1 MVRIFFPPRHGAG
14 SLLSSPGRGFR
25 SPFTMDAAML
35 RTASLV
41 ALSATAVAL
50 LALPLTSGSPGEG
63 AWFSSSMVTLSAQET
78 GEAHSRD
85 LSLHLRPAALEA
97 EMVGPDPILL
107 TPDSRIRRVVG
118 ERMDRDLGAMA
129 HFRPGYAFWRHIFTI
144 PDGSVVFGSGR
155 DGRILAVFP
164 VQGDWHRTGRWE
176 EPALARSLDGH
187 RLEGRLGARRDQV
200 AEILQAQLGEP
211 VIHNATRGRFLLP
224 NARRYG
230 SFIAEWGEIY
240 QRFGVPA
247 EVGLAQAILESGLN
261 GTIRSEAR
269 AMGFCQ
275 WLPGNWDR
283 MKRLSPH
290 EIEGHNQTTQA
301 AYCAAYLTVLATK
314 FGSFI
319 PALSEHHAGGTNV
332 GRTIIKGER
341 LGGDDIR
348 ERYLVG
354 ADFARDVRAISNQ
367 RFRPLVRSYGPRSF
381 LYSEMVFG
389 NTFNVVDLRESIHQE
404 RIHAMRAVRSI
415 SIEEVAQ
422 RTGLS
427 LDEIRRYNPALIR
440 RVPTGAALYLPV
452 HVAEF
457 GPDVAF
463 WHRPADE
470 GFAAVLADFLQLEAD
485 PEVWEDPSFG
495 PVLREFRERFR
506 ATRSEEGTV
515 MATVLGYV
523 AGEMHTGRRAEI
535 LREFRSDPAIERL
548 VQEGIRA
555 RNGRQGIGGLTG
567 ATR

>member
-1 MVRIFFPPRHGAG
+1 
-14 SLLSSPGRGFR
+14 
-25 SPFTMDAAML
+25 ML
-35 RTASLV
+35 RTA
-41 ALSATAVAL
+41 ALALFRATGVAL
-50 LALPLTSGSPGEG
+50 LVLLLPVAPSMEGPQWLPSAELHAAQLQGGGEDRDHTLSLRLTSL
-63 AWFSSSMVTLSAQET
+63 SSH
-78 GEAHSRD
+78 G
-85 LSLHLRPAALEA
+85 
-97 EMVGPDPILL
+97 VGLDPSLL
-107 TPDSRIRRVVG
+107 TPDARIQRIVG
-118 ERMDRDLGAMA
+118 DRMERDVESLAR
-129 HFRPGYAFWRHIFTI
+129 FRPGYPFWRYIFTI
-144 PDGSVVFGSGR
+144 PDGSVVFGSGT

-164 VQGDWHRTGRWE
+164 SQGDWHRSGRWE
-176 EPALARSLDGH
+176 DPALTRSLDGH
-187 RLEGRLGARRDQV
+187 RLESRVGARRTQV
-200 AEILQAQLGEP
+200 AEILEERLGEP

-230 SFIAEWGEIY
+230 SFIGDWGAIY
-240 QRFGVPA
+240 ERFGVPA

-269 AMGFCQ
+269 AIGFCQ
-275 WLPGNWDR
+275 WLPQNWDR

-332 GRTIIKGER
+332 GRVIIKGEQ
-341 LGGDDIR
+341 LGAQDIR

-354 ADFARDVRAISNQ
+354 ADFARDLRSISTQ

-389 NTFNVVDLRESIHQE
+389 NTYNVVELRESIHQE
-404 RIHAMRAVRSI
+404 RIYAMRATRSI

-440 RVPTGAALYLPV
+440 RVPAGAALYLPR
-452 HVAEF
+452 HIPEF
-457 GPDVAF
+457 GSNVAF
-463 WHRPADE
+463 WHREADPA
-470 GFAAVLADFLQLEAD
+470 FAAVLADFLQLEAD
-485 PEVWEDPSFG
+485 PEAWEDPSFG

-506 ATRSEEGTV
+506 ATDSEEGIV

-535 LREFRSDPAIERL
+535 LREFRHDPTVQRL
-548 VQEGIRA
+548 VEEGIRA
-555 RNGRQGIGGLTG
+555 RNGSSETGVLSG

>member
-1 MVRIFFPPRHGAG
+1 
-14 SLLSSPGRGFR
+14 
-25 SPFTMDAAML
+25 ML
-35 RTASLV
+35 RNAHL
-41 ALSATAVAL
+41 ATLCATGVAL
-50 LALPLTSGSPGEG
+50 LAGPFVSGIPGGGAPLSAVPVPFGAHVAGEG
-63 AWFSSSMVTLSAQET
+63 DSQ
-78 GEAHSRD
+78 D
-85 LSLHLRPAALEA
+85 LSVQLRPPALEPD
-97 EMVGPDPILL
+97 EVGPDPSLL
-107 TPDSRIRRVVG
+107 TPDSRISRVVG
-118 ERMDRDLGAMA
+118 ERMDRDLEAMA

-155 DGRILAVFP
+155 DGRMLAVFP
-164 VQGDWHRTGRWE
+164 AQGDWHRTGRWE
-176 EPALARSLDGH
+176 EPSLERALDGY
-187 RLEGRLGARRDQV
+187 RLEGRLGTRRDQV
-200 AEILQAQLGEP
+200 AEILEARLGEP
-211 VIHNATRGRFLLP
+211 VVHNATRGRFLLP

-269 AMGFCQ
+269 AIGFCQ
-275 WLPGNWDR
+275 WLPANWDR

-341 LGGDDIR
+341 LGGEDIR
-348 ERYLVG
+348 EQYLVG
-354 ADFARDVRAISNQ
+354 ADFARDLRTISNQ

-389 NTFNVVDLRESIHQE
+389 NAQNVVNLRESIHQE
-404 RIHAMRAVRSI
+404 RIHAMRATRPI
-415 SIEEVAQ
+415 TIEEVAQ

-440 RVPTGAALYLPV
+440 RVPAGAALYLPV
-452 HVAEF
+452 HVPEF

-463 WHRPADE
+463 WHREAPE
-470 GFAAVLADFLQLEAD
+470 GFSTVLADFLQLEAD
-485 PEVWEDPSFG
+485 PETWEDPSFG
-495 PVLREFRERFR
+495 PVLREFRDRFR
-506 ATRSEEGTV
+506 ATESEEGTV

-535 LREFRSDPAIERL
+535 LREFRTDPAIERL

-555 RNGRQGIGGLTG
+555 RNGGQGAGILTG

>member
-1 MVRIFFPPRHGAG
+1 MIRFAPLAAFRAAGAALVVLLLQPGAMLDRPGWLASPVLGALQAPASPDGLRQGGSVNSGWGVVDGPDGIQADLSALPVDVRIQRI
-14 SLLSSPGRGFR
+14 
-25 SPFTMDAAML
+25 
-35 RTASLV
+35 V
-41 ALSATAVAL
+41 ADRWT
-50 LALPLTSGSPGEG
+50 T
-63 AWFSSSMVTLSAQET
+63 
-78 GEAHSRD
+78 D
-85 LSLHLRPAALEA
+85 LEA
-97 EMVGPDPILL
+97 MK
-107 TPDSRIRRVVG
+107 
-118 ERMDRDLGAMA
+118 A
-129 HFRPGYAFWRHIFTI
+129 FRPGHPFWRHIFTI
-144 PDGSVVFGSGR
+144 PDGSVVFGSGL

-164 VQGDWHRTGRWE
+164 TQGDWHRSGSWHDPT
-176 EPALARSLDGH
+176 LARSLDGY
-187 RLEGRLGARRDQV
+187 RLESRVGPRRDQV
-200 AEILQAQLGEP
+200 AEILERRLGEP

-230 SFIAEWGEIY
+230 SFIGEWGTIY
-240 QRFGVPA
+240 ERFGVPA

-269 AMGFCQ
+269 AIGFCQ
-275 WLPGNWDR
+275 WLPQNWDR

-332 GRTIIKGER
+332 GRVIIKGEH
-341 LGGDDIR
+341 LGAGDIR

-354 ADFARDVRAISNQ
+354 ADFARDLRSISSQ

-389 NTFNVVDLRESIHQE
+389 NAHNVVELRESIHQE
-404 RIHAMRAVRSI
+404 RIHAMRATRPI

-440 RVPTGAALYLPV
+440 RVPTGAALYLPR
-452 HVAEF
+452 HIPEF

-463 WHRPADE
+463 WHREADP
-470 GFAAVLADFLQLEAD
+470 GFAAVLADFLHLQAD

-495 PVLREFRERFR
+495 VVLREFRERFR
-506 ATRSEEGTV
+506 ATGSEEGTV

-535 LREFRSDPAIERL
+535 LREFRHDPAVHRL
-548 VQEGIRA
+548 VEEGIRA
-555 RNGRQGIGGLTG
+555 RNGGASATGVVTG